1 MVYPGGGDRPG
12 WRRRGHG
19 YCAVRVGIGR
29 MVDGIAGSTELMALP
44 ALLWGHLQQFQGY
57 SFCFSLCTG
66 TVGSTLAGALLGE
79 HSEFTTCERTG
90 GRTGRTCCLRA
101 RQRSG
106 VVRNVD
112 PVAVGL
118 VGPLRAQLVART
130 YRTGAPQAAD
140 ASGSDHRGDLPGDDD
155 RLLAVYCAQPAA
167 QFV

>member
-1 MVYPGGGDRPG
+1 
-12 WRRRGHG
+12 
-19 YCAVRVGIGR
+19 
-29 MVDGIAGSTELMALP
+29 MVDGVAGSSELMALP

-66 TVGSTLAGALLGE
+66 TVGSALAGALLGE
-79 HSEFTTCERTG
+79 HAAFTTRERTG
-90 GRTGRTCCLRA
+90 GRTGRPCCLCA

-118 VGPLRAQLVART
+118 VGPLRAQRLART
-130 YRTGAPQAAD
+130 YRTGAPRAAD
-140 ASGSDHRGDLPGDDD
+140 ASGSDHRGDLHGDDD
-155 RLLAVYCAQPAA
+155 YLLALHYSQPAA